1 MIKHKRLF
9 VRKKSTMTQI
19 ARQILTKKRTNI
31 ILVILFVLAS
41 CTSVFSQSVGKT
53 IVENAVVTEE
63 GTTYPNTANVTTVT
77 SRSNTNF
84 ILWFMGSK
92 QDPNRVASPGGI
104 NTKKDIMTSGLAPN
118 RLLLKAFL
126 KKTVNLESTLV

>member
-9 VRKKSTMTQI
+9 VRKKNNMTQI
-19 ARQILTKKRTNI
+19 VTQILTKKRTNI
-31 ILVILFVLAS
+31 VLVILFVFAS
-41 CTSVFSQSVGKT
+41 CTSVFSQSV
-53 IVENAVVTEE
+53 ENAVVTEE
-63 GTTYPNTANVTTVT
+63 VSTHRNTDKVTTVS

-92 QDPNRVASPGGI
+92 QDPNRVISSEGI